1 MSATTTQPT
10 TLEFLQQ
17 QFNALQNT
25 VNNLK
30 EIVTG
35 QQSEKYYTVA
45 QVATKLGLTT
55 AGVNYH
61 IRKGN
66 IKAIGGKQRYKK
78 IIETEL
84 NNYIATISKQEAK
97 G

>member
-1 MSATTTQPT
+1 MTTIE
-10 TLEFLQQ
+10 TLVEKVSFLQ
-17 QFNALQNT
+17 NALNE
-25 VNNLK
+25 LK

-35 QQSEKYYTVA
+35 QQSEKYYSVA
-45 QVATKLGLTT
+45 QVATKLGLSN
-55 AGVNYH
+55 AGVNFH

-66 IKAIGGKQRYKK
+66 IKVIGSKQRFKK
-78 IIETEL
+78 ISETEL

>member
-10 TLEFLQQ
+10 TLELLQQ
-17 QFNALQNT
+17 QVNNLQNT
-25 VNNLK
+25 VNHLN
-30 EIVTG
+30 EVVTG

-45 QVATKLGLTT
+45 QVATKLGLKPV
-55 AGVNYH
+55 GVNYH

-66 IKAIGGKQRYKK
+66 IKAIGKRYKK
-78 IIETEL
+78 IRETEL